1 MTMSGGGSPKRQ
13 LNREG
18 MLTRYHEL
26 VDRKFLVGLTPLEL
40 QELDSLNTSLD
51 TLEDHEPIEQMLS
64 AMDRDRQVLHASINE
79 ILLLV
84 RQQMK

>member
-1 MTMSGGGSPKRQ
+1 MSGGGSPKRQ

-26 VDRKFLVGLTPLEL
+26 VDRKFLVGLSPSEL

-51 TLEDHEPIEQMLS
+51 TLEDHEPFEQILT
-64 AMDRDRQVLHASINE
+64 AMDWDRQVLHASISE